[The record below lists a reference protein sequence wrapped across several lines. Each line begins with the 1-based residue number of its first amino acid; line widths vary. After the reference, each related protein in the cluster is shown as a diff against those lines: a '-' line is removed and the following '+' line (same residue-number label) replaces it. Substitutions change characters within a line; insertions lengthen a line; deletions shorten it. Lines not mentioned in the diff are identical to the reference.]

1 MYRLRL
7 LLSIYTLKRKSIQ
20 CTFCSVCNNGVI
32 SFDNNYNFAK
42 NRKIFKTMFRYRH
55 GIIFNWQSLSSL
67 SSSFA
72 IIISIII
79 IIIITITITIT
90 MMMMMIIQCIILL
103 SSPLSWWEGTIQND
117 KFHSLVIISEKQM

>member
-1 MYRLRL
+1 
-7 LLSIYTLKRKSIQ
+7 
-20 CTFCSVCNNGVI
+20 
-32 SFDNNYNFAK
+32 
-42 NRKIFKTMFRYRH
+42 MFRYRH

-72 IIISIII
+72 IIIIIII